1 MEDLHVKTKAKK
13 VAGKVAKETDTVI
26 IEYTAPVYF
35 TAVGVLY
42 LLYIITFF
50 GIYNVNPIYI
60 KYLSIFVRILICFF
74 LIYRFNP
81 FRIVVLHQ
89 MDTKLIFA
97 AAILL
102 IIDMLTT
109 EFSLRTFT
117 TFYTKTTNTPAIS
130 INRNEFKKDMNSILS
145 DFDSITNI

>member
-13 VAGKVAKETDTVI
+13 AAGKVAKETDTAI

-42 LLYIITFF
+42 LLYIITFLGF
-50 GIYNVNPIYI
+50 YNVNPIYI

-81 FRIVVLHQ
+81 FRTAVLHQ

-97 AAILL
+97 AAMLL
-102 IIDMLTT
+102 IIDMLST
-109 EFSLRTFT
+109 EFSLGTFT
-117 TFYTKTTNTPAIS
+117 SFSTKTTTSARP
-130 INRNEFKKDMNSILS
+130 INRNELKKDMNSILS